1 MSRAVIKNYLTK
13 KDFII
18 NYITVSLP
26 VQAIKL
32 RRGINAYLVI
42 YCLILVVS
50 VFLISINGFD
60 METSFSAVVACFN
73 NVGPGLS
80 AVGPTGNYADFSIF
94 SKLVLCIDMLAGR
107 LEIFPIL
114 ILFNPA
120 TYKK

>member
-1 MSRAVIKNYLTK
+1 MTK

-18 NYITVSLP
+18 NYITVSFP